1 LKNFRKDFIFLAA
14 VLFLLGF
21 GLASGAAKKTAG
33 VVVIV
38 KAGGSLDG
46 LTLKDIRA
54 IYLGEKLFQG
64 SNKIEPVMNGDES
77 VALVFFEK
85 ILGKTKAQYKKIWKS
100 KAFVDAL
107 VAPSVLPH
115 SEDVLQAVEKDENV
129 VGFVNDSDLSVKD
142 KKSVKVIFT
151 AE

>member
-1 LKNFRKDFIFLAA
+1 MKYFRKTFLFVMAT
-14 VLFLLGF
+14 V
-21 GLASGAAKKTAG
+21 LASVSVGHSLAAKKGAG

-38 KAGGSLDG
+38 KADGPLVGLSL
-46 LTLKDIRA
+46 KEIKA

-64 SNKIEPVMNGDES
+64 SSKIEPVMNGDDS

-85 ILGKTKAQYKKIWKS
+85 ILGKTKVQYKKIWKS

-115 SEDVLQAVEKDENV
+115 SEDVLQAVEKDEYV
-129 VGFVNDSDLSVKD
+129 IGFVNETDLSAKD
-142 KKSVKVIFT
+142 NKSVKVIFT
-151 AE
+151 AD